1 MTGVRRPEPSGAEL
15 WAYVRAAARGE
26 RHGPAGTVA
35 ALASLAGVPRLGWV
49 HAPPWPVVSRLLGVR
64 SGGAPLRG
72 CRRAVFV
79 GTGGWAFGLRAVCEA
94 LPGQSTVWVLDT
106 LDPSAARRVLVEIG
120 EAGPTAGFA
129 VSASGRT
136 RETRLLAATLAVAWQ
151 RGGGA
156 APVWLSERDGALSL
170 TGARDQVALYGTPLS
185 RPALLAA
192 RMLCW
197 PRFSDAYREF
207 ATATRAIGE
216 WAGEESRRFPATGGP
231 RVVFRLPRGSG
242 PGLRLWTL
250 QAARQ
255 GWGGKSERF
264 RPWPD
269 VTMAQFPHSD
279 PGSVRDSGSDF
290 SPESAGTSSEQ
301 SVRNRPAATGEVVV
315 DVAEG
320 ISGLRSAGGPAGAVA
335 AAMAASYAVA
345 SLVAC
350 VAVRHGLRFATH
362 DAVNRYKR
370 LVPLAPT
377 AADRPGGGRAVGSVD
392 ELVGVLAGWLAER
405 PDLTAVHVVGYGAG
419 LATAVRAG
427 RLAEQLGRPVE
438 VHEGSTWNHHSYQ
451 LVWHTPSVGVAVLL
465 APVHPAVTGD
475 PALDGALTAQRH
487 TLDAIAAATH
497 ASLAPRSLLLSWC
510 PGGSGGATAGDV
522 GPGGTGDVR

>member
-1 MTGVRRPEPSGAEL
+1 MTGVRRPEPTGAEL
-15 WAYVRAAARGE
+15 WAYVRAAARGD

-49 HAPPWPVVSRLLGVR
+49 HAPPWPVVSRLLGPR

-72 CRRAVFV
+72 CHRAVFV

-94 LPGQSTVWVLDT
+94 LPGQSTVRVLDS
-106 LDPSAARRVLVEIG
+106 LDPAATQRVLA
-120 EAGPTAGFA
+120 EAGRSGDTAGFA

-136 RETRLLAATLAVAWQ
+136 RETSLLAATLAVAGQ
-151 RGGGA
+151 RSGA
-156 APVWLSERDGALSL
+156 APPVWLSERDGALSL

-216 WAGEESRRFPATGGP
+216 WAGEESRRLPATGGP
-231 RVVFRLPRGSG
+231 RVVFRLPHGSG

-269 VTMAQFPHSD
+269 VAAPQFPGPVPGSD
-279 PGSVRDSGSDF
+279 PDLEPGSDVVGE
-290 SPESAGTSSEQ
+290 SPEQSARNGT
-301 SVRNRPAATGEVVV
+301 AAGEVVV
-315 DVAEG
+315 DIAEG
-320 ISGLRSAGGPAGAVA
+320 ISGLRPAGSPAGAVA
-335 AAMAASYAVA
+335 TAMATSYAVA
-345 SLVAC
+345 ALVAC

-370 LVPLAPT
+370 LMPLAPT
-377 AADRPGGGRAVGSVD
+377 ATDRPGGGRAVGSVD
-392 ELVGVLAGWLAER
+392 ELAGVLAGWLAER
-405 PDLTAVHVVGYGAG
+405 PELTAVHVVGYGAG
-419 LATAVRAG
+419 LARAVRAG
-427 RLAEQLGRPVE
+427 RLTERLDRRVE
-438 VHEGSTWNHHSYQ
+438 VHEGSGWNHHSYQ
-451 LVWHTPSVGVAVLL
+451 LVWHTRSVGVAVLL
-465 APVHPAVTGD
+465 APVQPVVTGD
-475 PALDGALTAQRH
+475 PALDAALTAQRH
-487 TLDAIAAATH
+487 TLDAIAGATYV
-497 ASLAPRSLLLSWC
+497 SLAPRSLLLRWC
-510 PGGSGGATAGDV
+510 PGASGDAGAGAIGSGR
-522 GPGGTGDVR
+522 TGDAR

>member
-1 MTGVRRPEPSGAEL
+1 MTGVRRSEPSGAEV

-49 HAPPWPVVSRLLGVR
+49 HAPSWPVVSRLVGAR
-64 SGGAPLRG
+64 TGGAPLRG

-106 LDPSAARRVLVEIG
+106 LDPSAAQRVLAQMG
-120 EAGPTAGFA
+120 TTGSTTGFA
-129 VSASGRT
+129 ISASGRT
-136 RETRLLAATLAVAWQ
+136 RETRLLAATLAVAWH
-151 RGGGA
+151 RVGGA

-197 PRFSDAYREF
+197 PGFSDAYREF

-269 VTMAQFPHSD
+269 VAMAEL
-279 PGSVRDSGSDF
+279 PG
-290 SPESAGTSSEQ
+290 
-301 SVRNRPAATGEVVV
+301 PAAAAGEVVV

-320 ISGLRSAGGPAGAVA
+320 ISGLRPAGGPAGAVA

-345 SLVAC
+345 ALVAC

-370 LVPLAPT
+370 LMPLAPT
-377 AADRPGGGRAVGSVD
+377 AADRPGGGRVVGSVD

-405 PDLTAVHVVGYGAG
+405 PDLTAVHVVGYGGG
-419 LATAVRAG
+419 LSTAVPAG
-427 RLAEQLGRPVE
+427 RLAERLDRSVE

-465 APVHPAVTGD
+465 APVRPAVTGD

-487 TLDAIAAATH
+487 TLDAIAGATH
-497 ASLAPRSLLLSWC
+497 ASLAPRSLLLDWC
-510 PGGSGGATAGDV
+510 PDTSGAARTRGVGS
-522 GPGGTGDVR
+522 GGTGDAR